1 MILRDAIEGHLS
13 DYTIVYRV
21 HASRRMFQR
30 DIFEEDVELIL
41 ERGSVVE
48 RYDEDYPLPSL
59 LLTGETSGGKHLH
72 VVVAIDSPERK
83 FIIITVYAP
92 DPLRWT
98 DGFSRRVK

>member
-1 MILRDAIEGHLS
+1 MILRDAIEGLLS
-13 DYTIVYRV
+13 DFTIVYRV

-30 DIFEEDVELIL
+30 DIFEDDVELIL

-59 LLTGETSGGKHLH
+59 LLSGKTSSGKQLH
-72 VVVAIDSPERK
+72 VVVAINSPERK
-83 FIIITVYAP
+83 FIIITVYVP

-98 DGFSRRVK
+98 DDFSRRVK